1 MDTSSAAKD
10 LRRRRIYAVL
20 AGGLV
25 LGVGTAVTLA
35 AWNDSEFAKS
45 TFTAGSFVFQGSTDG
60 TAFADHASEA
70 GAADLTFVV
79 NPTNLS
85 PGDTV
90 YAPYAVKLTGSSAA
104 DLTQTVA
111 IASGG
116 TLVAADLVF
125 DAVATTAF
133 GCDATAFNAG
143 TAIPDALT
151 KAVSELAQ
159 ARKDAGRYR
168 TEKNET
174 GEKVAQLEEQFA
186 KIAKHLGIKDET
198 PEAIAQALTKERDDL
213 AAENRTLKVGQAL
226 TKAARDAKAD
236 EDSLLDSRAFMAEV
250 EKLDPSKDDFADEL
264 KKLVETAVK
273 DNPKLKA
280 QAARSGND
288 LSGGGAGNGDR
299 PRSLEDAVAA
309 RLGG

>member
-1 MDTSSAAKD
+1 MTDF
-10 LRRRRIYAVL
+10 LRILL
-20 AGGLV
+20 A
-25 LGVGTAVTLA
+25 LA
-35 AWNDSEFAKS
+35 AVCVVVTFVAAIVSPRWADRYERFAHRLFS
-45 TFTAGSFVFQGSTDG
+45 YLSGLAPEAGSFRFGET
-60 TAFADHASEA
+60 
-70 GAADLTFVV
+70 
-79 NPTNLS
+79 P
-85 PGDTV
+85 V
-90 YAPYAVKLTGSSAA
+90 YFEGE
-104 DLTQTVA
+104 
-111 IASGG
+111 SGG
-116 TLVAADLVF
+116 GGGAGGEGGEGAGDEGNGGGAGGEGGQLLADAQAAIKALTD
-125 DAVATTAF
+125 
-133 GCDATAFNAG
+133 AG

-174 GEKVAQLEEQFA
+174 GAKVAQLEEQFA